1 MKLLEKIASLLQR
14 QQQKNIPTETLEKDL
29 ISKSLFFNYLDAQS
43 AVILFF
49 SPRQGWVG
57 GNLAFYETFE
67 LENMEEFRRKY
78 ASISEFFNDENFVIF
93 ADDDAA
99 WIEQLSQERANSP
112 RVKMVLPNGRPA
124 VYELR
129 SSALKKGED
138 GLFFLEMSD
147 VTLDEKSKKELEQVE
162 ASKRKFL
169 NNISHEFR
177 TPMNGILGF
186 IELLHQSHP
195 SAKQKEYLEMVDRSA
210 KHMMSTIETLL
221 DLAQMQSGRLKLA
234 ESEFCPIRELEN
246 LVEPFYYEAAQRGIH
261 LNIFIDPKLPAYIV
275 TDGKKLRQII
285 SQLADN
291 ALKFTEPGGKITIEM
306 RLLNVHEDKRFD
318 IGVSVKD
325 SGKGIDEMQLNRITR
340 LFESGEH
347 PDHRLGVGLSLTEGL
362 LRMMD
367 SELKIQSQKG
377 IGSQFSF
384 ELNVGG
390 ANEPSFT
397 EIKKCTAKVVLF
409 DDELAND
416 ANVLS
421 RYLRSFGI
429 AVTKV
434 HHTQQIDSSDVD
446 LLYIVSSDDSL
457 AWMMEL
463 TSISNRCRVVK
474 VMQHDKPL
482 PHRASHLVDYTLHK
496 PLLPSRVAKHLDNIF
511 NILEREK
518 VASKLPKKSIKALIV
533 EDNKIN
539 QRLIKLLLEQYNL
552 SVSTADNGEAAIEL
566 CRRYP
571 FDIIFMDIDMPI
583 KDGID
588 ATHEIKELSVFQ
600 SHPSPIIALTA
611 LAMQGD
617 RERILAEGL
626 DDYVSKPLGREKLE
640 YILDKH
646 LQKVSG

>member
-1 MKLLEKIASLLQR
+1 MQR
-14 QQQKNIPTETLEKDL
+14 NISTETLEADL
-29 ISKSLFFNYLDAQS
+29 ISKSLFFNYLDAQR
-43 AVILFF
+43 AIILFF
-49 SPRQGWVG
+49 SPQKGWVG
-57 GNLAFYETFE
+57 GNLAFYETFA
-67 LENMEEFRRKY
+67 LENMEEFRSRY
-78 ASISEFFNDENFVIF
+78 RNISEFFNDEHFVIF
-93 ADDDAA
+93 ADDDET
-99 WIEQLSQERANSP
+99 WLKQLSQDNTNSP
-112 RVKMVLPNGRPA
+112 RVKMVLPDGSTV

-129 SSALKKGED
+129 SSAFKKGEN
-138 GLFFLEMSD
+138 GLFFLEMTD
-147 VTLDEKSKKELEQVE
+147 VSLDEKSMRELEQVE

-195 SAKQKEYLEMVDRSA
+195 SAKQREYLEMVDRSA

-221 DLAQMQSGRLKLA
+221 DLAQMQSGKLKLA
-234 ESEFCPIRELEN
+234 ESEFCPIREFEN
-246 LVEPFYYEAAQRGIH
+246 LVEPFYYEAAQRGIR
-261 LNIFIDPKLPAYIV
+261 LNIFIDPKLPAYIF

-291 ALKFTEPGGKITIEM
+291 ALKFTEPDGKITIEM
-306 RLLNVHEDKRFD
+306 RLLNVFEKNRFD
-318 IGVSVKD
+318 IGFSVKD
-325 SGKGIDEMQLNRITR
+325 SGKGIDAVQLSKITR

-347 PDHRLGVGLSLTEGL
+347 PDHRLGVGLSLTDGL
-362 LRMMD
+362 LKMMG
-367 SELKIQSQKG
+367 SELKIHSQKG

-384 ELNVGG
+384 EMNVEG
-390 ANEPSFT
+390 ASEPSFAQV
-397 EIKKCTAKVVLF
+397 EKCSAKVVLF

-434 HHTQQIDSSDVD
+434 HHSQQISCTDTD
-446 LLYIVSSDDSL
+446 LLYIVAPDDSL
-457 AWMMEL
+457 TWMMGL
-463 TSISNRCRVVK
+463 TSVSNRCRVVK
-474 VMQHDKPL
+474 LMQHETPL
-482 PHRASHLVDYTLHK
+482 PHRASHIVDYTLTK
-496 PLLPSRVAKHLDNIF
+496 PLLPGNVSKHLDTLF

-518 VASKLPKKSIKALIV
+518 IVSRLPKQNIKALIV

-588 ATHEIKELSVFQ
+588 ATHEIKELSMFQ

-640 YILDKH
+640 YILNKH
-646 LQKVSG
+646 LQEVTG